1 MDKLLKTPHDVVDME
16 RYKNNLLL
24 EMGNLQEKMYEN
36 RKSMFFL
43 LRNDK
48 MFEDESWQLI
58 KDLHEWPAKLNAHM
72 DVCDDRHRNERNDIE
87 NMVVKKR
94 DMFETQVA
102 VLEENIKEVMQWGD
116 LASYRIVINK
126 ILDYQT
132 QIDAFEEQMI
142 EISQEEMMLFGFK
155 SNFDA
160 FHRVKKFYAPFY
172 ELWTNVSEIVVRK
185 RQWLESAL
193 ASIDPDEVDAMIKQS
208 IKTLTKL

>member
-1 MDKLLKTPHDVVDME
+1 
-16 RYKNNLLL
+16 
-24 EMGNLQEKMYEN
+24 MYEN

-132 QIDAFEEQMI
+132 QIDAFEE
-142 EISQEEMMLFGFK
+142 
-155 SNFDA
+155 
-160 FHRVKKFYAPFY
+160 
-172 ELWTNVSEIVVRK
+172 
-185 RQWLESAL
+185 
-193 ASIDPDEVDAMIKQS
+193 
-208 IKTLTKL
+208 